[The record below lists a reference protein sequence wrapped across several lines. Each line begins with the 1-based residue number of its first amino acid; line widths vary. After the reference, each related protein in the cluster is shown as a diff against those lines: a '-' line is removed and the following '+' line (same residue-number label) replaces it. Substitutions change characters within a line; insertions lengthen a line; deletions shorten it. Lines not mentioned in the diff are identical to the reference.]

1 MNRKLV
7 FSVLGAA
14 ALSCAAIEF
23 ITTSELPPP
32 DKTGGKPLMQC
43 LTERKSTREFDG
55 TKRLDAQ
62 TLSDLLYAA
71 WGVNRPDG
79 KHTAPTAMN
88 RQAVEVFVLLPN
100 GVFHFNPTNHSLEK
114 ISEEDARAQAGPQP
128 MHANAAAIVVMV
140 SDDDKQSNAG
150 YAAFEAGCVSQ
161 NISLFCAS
169 EGLGTVVVA
178 RFNREALDKILKLP
192 KTWSIQMVQPVGFP
206 NRNTP

>member
-1 MNRKLV
+1 MNRKLA
-7 FSVLGAA
+7 FSILGAA

-23 ITTSELPPP
+23 IAGNGLPSP

-62 TLSDLLYAA
+62 TLSNLLYAA

-88 RQAVEVFVLLPN
+88 RQAVEVFVLLPD
-100 GVFHFNPTNHSLEK
+100 GVFHYSPATHGLER
-114 ISEEDARAQAGPQP
+114 ISDVDARAQAGPQP
-128 MHANAAAIVVMV
+128 MHADAAAVFVLV
-140 SDDDKQSNAG
+140 ADTSKQDNAG
-150 YAAFEAGCVSQ
+150 YNAFEAGCVSQ

-178 RFNREALDKILKLP
+178 WFNRDALDKALKLP
-192 KTWSIQMVQPVGFP
+192 KTWNIQMVQPVGFP
-206 NRNTP
+206 K